1 MVWLSVALQTMPADI
16 LPYTSF
22 LKELKN
28 MMTCNET
35 SPGAALCYP
44 VGSSAVCSA
53 GTRSFA
59 GLLRERG
66 AHCLWHL
73 LGRSHVAAHGPGNDD
88 PVCVCLS
95 AAFLSARYITRSFLY
110 TLHRLETKIG
120 YKHEVCQRL
129 LIWKIDHDNKS
140 SFFFLVFTRNSTT
153 RRTT

>member
-95 AAFLSARYITRSFLY
+95 AAFLSARYIIRS
-110 TLHRLETKIG
+110 
-120 YKHEVCQRL
+120 
-129 LIWKIDHDNKS
+129 S
-140 SFFFLVFTRNSTT
+140 SFFIHYTGWKQKSDTNTKSVNDY
-153 RRTT
+153 